1 MMDYTLFGESH
12 GPVVGVLLRGVPAGL
27 VPDTELIR
35 ADLLRRRARG
45 ELSTARREADEVEFL
60 SGVFEGKTTGEPLV
74 AVIRNG
80 DVRPADYDAL
90 RTVARPGHADYTAFV
105 KSGGCS
111 DYRGGGHFS
120 GRLTAPLVVAGG
132 IAKSYLKGQ
141 DIEIK
146 AQLID
151 EDALRA
157 RAAAARSE
165 GDSVGGQIQCTVTGL
180 RPGIGGADWYA
191 AVESEIARHVFAIP
205 AVKAVGFGA
214 GEAFAAMRGSQ
225 ANDPFRTDGRR
236 IVTATNHSGGI
247 NGGITNGMP
256 VSFTVTFR
264 PTPSIAKEQETVD
277 FAAMENTTVSV
288 TGRHDPCVAL
298 RAAPAV
304 EAAAALALCQLMEP
318 PADDLQAL
326 RLELDGIDAELT
338 ALFARR
344 MDVSAAIGAWKK
356 AQGLPVRDAVRET
369 EVLNSRGDMAPD
381 HRTEVETLYREILRL
396 SREAQI

>member
-165 GDSVGGQIQCTVTGL
+165 GDSVGGQIQCSVTGL

-369 EVLNSRGDMAPD
+369 EVLHSRGDMAPD

>member
-225 ANDPFRTDGRR
+225 ANDPFRTDDRR

-344 MDVSAAIGAWKK
+344 MDVSAEIGAWKK

-369 EVLNSRGDMAPD
+369 EVLHSRGDMAPD

>member
-151 EDALRA
+151 EDALRV

-369 EVLNSRGDMAPD
+369 EVLHSRGDMAPD

>member
-344 MDVSAAIGAWKK
+344 MDVSAEIGAWKK

>member
-157 RAAAARSE
+157 RAAAAQSE

-304 EAAAALALCQLMEP
+304 EAAAALALCQLMGP

-369 EVLNSRGDMAPD
+369 EVLHSRGDMAPD

>member
-151 EDALRA
+151 EDALRV

-344 MDVSAAIGAWKK
+344 MDVSAEIGAWKK

-369 EVLNSRGDMAPD
+369 EVLHSRGDMAPD